1 MYVSQAREKV
11 NKDRHFSVAMRNS
24 AKEIFLIKSQ
34 LLYQLSYAPCASQCA
49 RRVL

>member
-11 NKDRHFSVAMRNS
+11 NKDRHFSVAMSNS

-34 LLYQLSYAPCASQCA
+34 LFYQD
-49 RRVL
+49 